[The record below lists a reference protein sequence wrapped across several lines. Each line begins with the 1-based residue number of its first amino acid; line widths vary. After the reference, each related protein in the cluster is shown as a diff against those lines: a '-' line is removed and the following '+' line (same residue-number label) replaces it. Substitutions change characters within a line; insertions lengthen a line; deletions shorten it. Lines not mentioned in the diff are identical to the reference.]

1 MAQDSVWLHMT
12 TRRRKVKAQGLA
24 GGWWWW
30 RPGREEGTPVPG
42 WPPPSAPGSGLAA
55 PFLGQ
60 LLASFSSP
68 CIRVT
73 RAKGSRAEVQQ
84 RHHLFGKAL
93 GLFWLRAAFSLAA
106 SSLSSVFLKPQAWDP
121 DTHSTELIPLWEQVT
136 PAQEA
141 MKWTHQ
147 LSAPLSCLGAS
158 CLVSSHPPSPC
169 HKPRGPQTIQ
179 PSARFCK

>member
-1 MAQDSVWLHMT
+1 MAQVSVWLHMT
-12 TRRRKVKAQGLA
+12 TRWRPRLKDWLEA
-24 GGWWWW
+24 GGGGGTQEG
-30 RPGREEGTPVPG
+30 RNGLLFPGGPHPGLQDPV
-42 WPPPSAPGSGLAA
+42 LLA
-55 PFLGQ
+55 PFLGE
-60 LLASFSSP
+60 LLASFTSQTP

-73 RAKGSRAEVQQ
+73 RTKGSRAEVQQ

-93 GLFWLRAAFSLAA
+93 GIFWLQAAFSLAA

-121 DTHSTELIPLWEQVT
+121 DTHSTELIPLWKQVT

-147 LSAPLSCLGAS
+147 LLSAPLSCLGAS
-158 CLVSSHPPSPC
+158 CLVWSHPLFPS

-179 PSARFCK
+179 PSA

>member
-1 MAQDSVWLHMT
+1 MAQVSVWLHRT
-12 TRRRKVKAQGLA
+12 TRWRPRLKDWLEA
-24 GGWWWW
+24 GGGGAQEG
-30 RPGREEGTPVPG
+30 RKGLLFPGGPCPALQGPVLLP
-42 WPPPSAPGSGLAA
+42 

-60 LLASFSSP
+60 LLASFSSQTP

-93 GLFWLRAAFSLAA
+93 GLFWLRAA

-147 LSAPLSCLGAS
+147 LLSAPLSCLGAS
-158 CLVSSHPPSPC
+158 CLVSSHPLSPS

-179 PSARFCK
+179 PFA